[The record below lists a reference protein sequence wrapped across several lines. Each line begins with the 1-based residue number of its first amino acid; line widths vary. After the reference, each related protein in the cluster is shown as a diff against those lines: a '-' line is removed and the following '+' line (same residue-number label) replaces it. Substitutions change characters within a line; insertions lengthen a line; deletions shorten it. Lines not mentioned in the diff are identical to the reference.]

1 MVRKWNDVVSTSNYL
16 HYKTSKTQNLLPHCM
31 IFSLVIALRAVVK
44 TLELKKKKKKIQSR
58 WLAVACFTKLHL
70 GFLVTNMR
78 TRNGDSA
85 KSTPTKKTPP
95 TRKIATRATST
106 PAETKRDSGSKAKQA
121 KSNETTPPQVTPS
134 SGSSL
139 EHSAGIILSFQMFGT
154 FN

>member
-1 MVRKWNDVVSTSNYL
+1 MERRRQHIQLSSLQNVKNSKPPASL
-16 HYKTSKTQNLLPHCM
+16 HDLLL
-31 IFSLVIALRAVVK
+31 SDRSESLRAVVK